1 MKKELFKALAGRIA
15 NQNSLEILTD
25 AIVESNVF
33 CEEELDNI
41 VSLLLDTYELP
52 TIKSRSEISSYTDRV
67 NVTFVS
73 FSKVK
78 RIVTYSYQV
87 SERILVHEGQ
97 ELTRWEASKKG
108 LEELFEKD
116 STSRVRPS
124 KQTGTCPLERWVERQ
139 FGDVVTLK

>member
-52 TIKSRSEISSYTDRV
+52 TIKIVSEISSYTDRV

-97 ELTRWEASKKG
+97 ELSRWEASKKG
-108 LEELFEKD
+108 LEELFDRD
-116 STSRVRPS
+116 SISRVQS
-124 KQTGTCPLERWVERQ
+124 DVHTDACSLERWTKGQ

>member
-1 MKKELFKALAGRIA
+1 MKKELFKILANKVA
-15 NQNSLEILTD
+15 NQDNLSVLTD
-25 AIVESNVF
+25 AIAESDVF

-41 VSLLLDTYELP
+41 ISLLLGAYELP
-52 TIKSRSEISSYTDRV
+52 TIKSGSEISGYTDRV
-67 NVTFVS
+67 NITFVS

-108 LEELFEKD
+108 LEELFEKN
-116 STSRVRPS
+116 SISRVRPS
-124 KQTGTCPLERWVERQ
+124 KQIGTCQLERWVERQ